1 MLWGDSILRNSR
13 EQEMLLELEIRRKIV
28 YRLALVYNH
37 RMAWVGRHLK
47 DRLVLASQLVPRP
60 LAGMFRAGS

>member
-28 YRLALVYNH
+28 YRLALVYNR

-47 DRLVLASQLVPRP
+47 DHQTPAPL
-60 LAGMFRAGS
+60 LAGRAADLHT